1 MMAGTEVDHGQAHLD
16 RTLQRFCL
24 ALVDQWLPPPCC
36 PSAVEGALAA
46 RRWRPVRAVAA
57 RQLALACAVALAF

>member
-1 MMAGTEVDHGQAHLD
+1 MMAGTEVDHGQAHLG
-16 RTLQRFCL
+16 RALQRFCL

-57 RQLALACAVALAF
+57 